1 MKLRLFSAI
10 ALSVC
15 AALPAEPVNAK
26 TVALLIGVSTYQDRN
41 IPPLT
46 GVAYDVPGVETLLRT
61 KMQAAPQ
68 DIHKLIDEA
77 ATYSNIVAEL
87 RQLKQRSAPGDT
99 VVIYF
104 SGHGTSARAEGNDVL
119 RLPLGT
125 SAFIPYD
132 FDLANR
138 RPAVEQ
144 MITGRLHLLPL
155 ALKPLD
161 DGGRNVILIADS
173 CYSGNIVRSVNGV
186 TSRYLP
192 IGDGEP
198 SPRTLAE
205 ANVEAAPYPYRRV
218 VMISASADTE
228 KAADLSNPKL
238 TPTLTGKPQG
248 ALTDALIGAFD
259 GKIATDY
266 NGDGKVSFVE
276 LQRAIRE
283 SLAERKHLQSPQ
295 ILPSIDQD
303 PDGVTFGEVPGLVAR
318 PVAHAQT
325 QARIVVATP
334 NGAADLIAALRQ
346 TSDFTVGETGAEF
359 SLARGAGPNLFNLRN
374 RAGDIIVAD
383 VPLDAVFERLRAGA
397 WASRIVA
404 RAQARIDVFADTQ
417 PVNKGGSFVIGQD
430 KLRLA
435 VKADK
440 SVHYLVVN
448 VDPKGRLVTLW
459 PTSRNENVELPART
473 LRTIPDAP
481 IAAADPAGLDHAI
494 VLAFAEPP
502 PGVDQWYDLNSQ
514 FGSAQGI
521 QFTQWLAMLKTP
533 YAATS
538 LDIRTIPASAG
549 VRK

>member
-1 MKLRLFSAI
+1 MKLRLLSAV
-10 ALSVC
+10 ALTAC
-15 AALPAEPVNAK
+15 AALPAAPVNAK
-26 TVALLIGVSTYQDRN
+26 TVALLVGVSTYQDRK
-41 IPPLT
+41 IDPLA
-46 GVAYDVPGVETLLRT
+46 GVVYDVIGVEALVRT
-61 KMQAAPQ
+61 KMQVAPQ
-68 DIHKLIDEA
+68 DIHKLVDEA
-77 ATYSNIVAEL
+77 ATYNNIVAEL
-87 RQLKQRSAPGDT
+87 KQLKQRSAPGDT

-125 SAFIPYD
+125 SAFVPYD
-132 FDLANR
+132 FDLTSP
-138 RPAVEQ
+138 RPATERL
-144 MITGRLHLLPL
+144 ITGRLHLLPL

-161 DGGRNVILIADS
+161 EGGRNVILIADS
-173 CYSGNIVRSVNGV
+173 CYSGNIVRSINGV

-192 IGDGEP
+192 IGDSEP

-266 NGDGKVSFVE
+266 NGDGKTSFVE

-283 SLAERKHLQSPQ
+283 NLAERKQLQSPQ

-303 PDGVTFGEVPGLVAR
+303 PDGVTFGEVPGLVAK

-325 QARIVVATP
+325 QARITVSTP
-334 NGAADLIAALRQ
+334 NGATDLIAALRQ
-346 TSDFTVGETGAEF
+346 ASDFAAGDTGAEF
-359 SLARGAGPNLFNLRN
+359 SIARGTAANVYSLRN
-374 RAGDIIVAD
+374 RAGDMIVAD
-383 VPLDAVFERLRAGA
+383 APLDVVFERLRAGA
-397 WASRIVA
+397 WARRVVA
-404 RAQARIDVFADTQ
+404 QAQARIDLFADTQ
-417 PVNKGGSFVIGQD
+417 PVSKGGSFVIGQD

-440 SVHYLVVN
+440 NVLYLVVN

-459 PTSRNENVELPART
+459 PTSRQENVELPART

-481 IAAADPAGLDHAI
+481 IAAADPAGLDHAV

-502 PGVDQWYDLNSQ
+502 PGVDQWYDLDSQ
-514 FGSAQGI
+514 FGSAQAI

-538 LDIRTIPASAG
+538 LDIRTIPAPAS
-549 VRK
+549 VKK